1 VEVIPSPDD
10 RTSLR
15 EEFPM
20 PSFKTL
26 ATSAA
31 VAMVVVFAYHKY
43 AAKA

>member
-1 VEVIPSPDD
+1 VRS
-10 RTSLR
+10 TL
-15 EEFPM
+15 M

-31 VAMVVVFAYHKY
+31 VALVVVFAYHKY